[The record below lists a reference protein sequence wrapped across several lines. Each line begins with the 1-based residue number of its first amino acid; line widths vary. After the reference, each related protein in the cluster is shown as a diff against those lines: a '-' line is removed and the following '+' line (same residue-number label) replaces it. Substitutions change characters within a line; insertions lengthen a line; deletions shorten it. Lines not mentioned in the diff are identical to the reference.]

1 MTASVTLCD
10 ECDHVEAQSRKQ
22 TPRLWL
28 CRRHRRVVN
37 DSFVTASSWTTG
49 DPFLRCSAVNGG
61 ACPLFTPIRV
71 APEGGEHVD

>member
-1 MTASVTLCD
+1 VSSAVTLCN
-10 ECDHVEAQSRKQ
+10 ECDHVEAQSRKM

-37 DSFVTASSWTTG
+37 DSFVTASSWTNS

-61 ACPLFTPIRV
+61 ACPLFEPLRKP
-71 APEGGEHVD
+71 AEGGEHDH